1 MKEAAFII
9 IISCIFSC
17 KNKDDASL
25 GILKF
30 DKMQAV
36 LWDVIQAEALTVQFI
51 KKDSLLNAP
60 LENLKLQQQIF
71 SEHQTNKE
79 EFYKSYQYY
88 SGHIQLMRS
97 LLDSMTTMAERNKYQ
112 NLYKP
117 LVPQK
122 ISLMPLPP
130 PLPPVVIPMPIPT
143 LNSVQTLI
151 QDTSTI
157 RKRISKPER

>member
-71 SEHQTNKE
+71 SDHQTNKE